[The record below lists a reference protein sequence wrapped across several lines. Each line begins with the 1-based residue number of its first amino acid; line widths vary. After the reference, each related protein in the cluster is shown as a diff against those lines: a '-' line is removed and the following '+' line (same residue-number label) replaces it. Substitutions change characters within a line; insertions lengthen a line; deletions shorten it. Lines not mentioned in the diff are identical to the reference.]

1 MVVDFINY
9 NLLVGGLGPSYGQ
22 NSDEFSV
29 DFRDLEFFRNHIPIR
44 WVRII
49 IFQTGYDI
57 IMPCRSLVG
66 FPETETHSRTHCYC
80 HVSTFG
86 SGRDNFIDIRAVGF
100 LNSHSIFMSLM
111 DIDCIPI
118 VVYRL
123 CEFAH
128 LSLLVDEMNSSPRR
142 AHGQP

>member
-57 IMPCRSLVG
+57 IMPCRFLVG
-66 FPETETHSRTHCYC
+66 FSKTETHSKTRDSC
-80 HVSTFG
+80 HMSILSVQGVTPS
-86 SGRDNFIDIRAVGF
+86 DEHHLELAVVF
-100 LNSHSIFMSLM
+100 QCF
-111 DIDCIPI
+111 P
-118 VVYRL
+118 
-123 CEFAH
+123 
-128 LSLLVDEMNSSPRR
+128 
-142 AHGQP
+142 